1 MYWYQFAL
9 NCYLCRCLKK
19 VAKSSLYL
27 NKCQLYVLSV
37 YMKDELR
44 FKCLSVGMSGPNEV
58 EQEPIQGRHLFA
70 MPPGKSC
77 SVINYII
84 SIISYSPR
92 KNKGIQAKLKIDHII
107 PRFRPITPTYLHRN
121 YVYLYFYFF
130 ISHCNIARL
139 GLNMW
144 NVLTFYFLQTPS
156 RIALGYISTLSSF
169 YFVSVIC
176 LHWLLSV

>member
-1 MYWYQFAL
+1 
-9 NCYLCRCLKK
+9 
-19 VAKSSLYL
+19 
-27 NKCQLYVLSV
+27 
-37 YMKDELR
+37 MKDELR

-107 PRFRPITPTYLHRN
+107 PRFRPITPTYLHKN
-121 YVYLYFYFF
+121 YVYLYFYFL

-139 GLNMW
+139 YRLKYVKRIN
-144 NVLTFYFLQTPS
+144 FL
-156 RIALGYISTLSSF
+156 LSSNALSYCIRLYKHAIHF
-169 YFVSVIC
+169 LFCKCYMLTLAPVC
-176 LHWLLSV
+176 LVTSPHSFSDLLQLVFLWSFGILLIL